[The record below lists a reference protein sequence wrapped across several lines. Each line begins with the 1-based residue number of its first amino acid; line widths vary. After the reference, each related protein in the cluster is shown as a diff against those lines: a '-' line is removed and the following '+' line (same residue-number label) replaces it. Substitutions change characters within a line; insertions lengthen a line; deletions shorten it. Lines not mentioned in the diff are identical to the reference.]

1 MITCA
6 KRIKFSPNVL
16 KSDIWDKAREFYPFF
31 HANNH
36 FRDIFVL
43 QPHHN
48 GFIRILPE
56 ALII

>member
-31 HANNH
+31 MQIIILE
-36 FRDIFVL
+36 IFL
-43 QPHHN
+43 CYN
-48 GFIRILPE
+48 LTTTASYGYYLRR
-56 ALII
+56 